1 VAPLWWGS
9 QQAPYLLRWIAMW
22 IKQLILYAFNICGS
36 ILLLFMLACIGLL
49 LMMLA
54 ILQFR

>member
-1 VAPLWWGS
+1 
-9 QQAPYLLRWIAMW
+9 MW